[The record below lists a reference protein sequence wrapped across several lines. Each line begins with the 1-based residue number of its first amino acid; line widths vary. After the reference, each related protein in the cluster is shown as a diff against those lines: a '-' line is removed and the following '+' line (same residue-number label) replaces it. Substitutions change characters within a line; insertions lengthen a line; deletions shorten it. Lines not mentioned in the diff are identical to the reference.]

1 MTDPLHCGSIR
12 ERVDNCSDLETRG
25 ECQPNDTGYWMNVN
39 GKTHLCEWNP
49 SRNQC
54 VYGPSCECPAAPFSL
69 NLFGFESGSPTSCE
83 DLNSEQCDY
92 FETLLN
98 IERDAVRFGCKE
110 TFLLLQDNDEMW
122 LKSQRAY
129 YEHVQSSNRYRA
141 WPQVQVSDVAL
152 ADDHAQVVLS
162 RDMSHR
168 AVTCFFRRRCADWV
182 RAFPP
187 PPQSGL

>member
-1 MTDPLHCGSIR
+1 MTDPLNCGSIR
-12 ERVDNCSDLETRG
+12 ERVDNCSDLKTRG

-92 FETLLN
+92 FETT
-98 IERDAVRFGCKE
+98 DG
-110 TFLLLQDNDEMW
+110 
-122 LKSQRAY
+122 
-129 YEHVQSSNRYRA
+129 
-141 WPQVQVSDVAL
+141 
-152 ADDHAQVVLS
+152 
-162 RDMSHR
+162 
-168 AVTCFFRRRCADWV
+168 RRCIQNIMGQCKD
-182 RAFPP
+182 PP
-187 PPQSGL
+187 DTEPSCTDFNLEDEFAATDDSCPYGTKDDCQTICKNKNSNFTGPASTILEYGCGTFGHGYGRYCMCSYPSQ